1 MVEDGALDSEWRAV
15 RTDRGSSRM
24 SHPTSLG
31 PYPLNWKRNNCNF
44 LEVLRR
50 VKVSLKEKAKPEAG
64 LCPASE
70 APGVKCGEHRQR
82 AQGYWNGSEKT
93 KCLAKGQGR
102 MREPQ

>member
-1 MVEDGALDSEWRAV
+1 MVEDGALDSERRAV
-15 RTDRGSSRM
+15 RTDHGSSRM

-31 PYPLNWKRNNCNF
+31 PHPLNWKGNNCNF

-70 APGVKCGEHRQR
+70 APRVKCGEHRQR
-82 AQGYWNGSEKT
+82 AQGSWS
-93 KCLAKGQGR
+93 
-102 MREPQ
+102 